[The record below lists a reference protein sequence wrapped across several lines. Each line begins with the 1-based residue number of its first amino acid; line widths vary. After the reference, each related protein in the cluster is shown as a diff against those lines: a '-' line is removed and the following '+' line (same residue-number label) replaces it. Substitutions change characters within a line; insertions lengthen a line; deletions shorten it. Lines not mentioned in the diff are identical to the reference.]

1 MPNEA
6 GPRRVATYERV
17 SSEDQRERETI
28 KTQTDE
34 IARHLAHEPGFAL
47 VGRYLDD
54 GVSGMVPLA
63 ERPDGRRL
71 LADAAA
77 HRFEE
82 LWVYK
87 VDRLGRNA
95 VDLLV
100 VRRRLD
106 ALGITL
112 VSVVE
117 GKPDLLGYDVQAV
130 VADHYRREF
139 ARRSADGMARAARE
153 GRYTGGIV
161 PFGYRIEGRK
171 QTAHLVPDQTM
182 IWEDKS
188 AADVVRDIYERL
200 AIAGQSCP
208 LIARE
213 LNALGVPTHYARDGR
228 GVRGRRTAGVWRNG
242 HIGNLVRNPV
252 YRGIQSYGRRSAKR
266 DREVIAA
273 GIEPLVSPALW
284 DAAQAALTANRVVPN
299 RARRTYLLRGVMS
312 CAICG
317 LTYVGS
323 AGKGAAWY
331 RCGGQLVERGRLAG
345 RCPSRAVRSDWV
357 EPLVWSDI
365 ARFLRDPQE
374 LLTSLA
380 ADQAERAAE
389 PDPDAEAKTLEL
401 ALAALEAQRAKTV
414 DLAVRGHLSDHL
426 LEATLARIGIERDD
440 IGRRLNTLRANGRHE
455 LSQEVV
461 DRLAQVRERP
471 EADQSLGE
479 RAELVR
485 ALVAVNVDTAIGPD
499 GRKSLSLLITY
510 RLPDPALAG
519 GVLTVTRR
527 WHSERPRRSAG
538 PRVLK
543 DGPAL
548 KAQAQVV

>member
-1 MPNEA
+1 MPNEP
-6 GPRRVATYERV
+6 GIRRVATYERV

-28 KTQTDE
+28 RTQTDE
-34 IARHLAHEPGFAL
+34 IARHLAHQPGIAL

-71 LADAAA
+71 LAAAAA
-77 HRFEE
+77 HGFEE

-87 VDRLGRNA
+87 VDRLGRDA

-161 PFGYRIEGRK
+161 PFGYRIEGHK
-171 QTAHLVPDQTM
+171 QTARLVPDKTI

-188 AADVVRDIYERL
+188 AADVVADIYVRL
-200 AIAGQSCP
+200 AITHQSCP

-228 GVRGRRTAGVWRNG
+228 GVRGRRTAGIWRNG

-252 YRGIQSYGRRSAKR
+252 YRGTSSYGRRSAKP

-273 GIEPLVSPALW
+273 SIEPLVSPALW
-284 DAAQAALTANRVVPN
+284 DAAQAALAANRVVPN
-299 RARRTYLLRGVMS
+299 RARRTYLLRGVMR
-312 CAICG
+312 CGICG

-323 AGKGAAWY
+323 AGKDAAWY
-331 RCGGQLVERGRLAG
+331 RCGGQLVERGHLAG
-345 RCPSRAVRSDWV
+345 RCPSRSVRSDWV

-440 IGRRLNTLRANGRHE
+440 IGRRYNTLRANGRHE
-455 LSQEVV
+455 LSQKIV
-461 DRLAQVRERP
+461 DLVAQAAGRP
-471 EADQSLGE
+471 EDDQSLGE

-485 ALVAVNVDTAIGPD
+485 ALVAVSVDTAIGPD

-510 RLPDPALAG
+510 HLPVPDHAG
-519 GVLTVTRR
+519 GALTVIRR
-527 WHSERPRRSAG
+527 WRSERPRRSARL
-538 PRVLK
+538 RVLD

-548 KAQAQVV
+548 EAQGQGV

>member
-1 MPNEA
+1 MANET
-6 GPRRVATYERV
+6 GPRRAATYERV

-34 IARHLAHEPGFAL
+34 IARHLAHQPGIAL
-47 VGRYLDD
+47 VGRYVDD
-54 GVSGMVPLA
+54 GVSGVVPLA

-87 VDRLGRNA
+87 VDRLGRDA

-117 GKPDLLGYDVQAV
+117 GRPDLLGYDVQAV

-161 PFGYRIEGRK
+161 PFGYRIEGHK
-171 QTAHLVPDQTM
+171 QTAHLVPDHTI
-182 IWEDKS
+182 IWADRS
-188 AADVVRDIYERL
+188 AAAVVRDIYERL
-200 AIAGQSCP
+200 ALGGQSCP
-208 LIARE
+208 TIARE
-213 LNALGVPTHYARDGR
+213 LNELGVPTHYARDGR

-242 HIGNLVRNPV
+242 HIGNLVRNPI
-252 YRGIQSYGRRSAKR
+252 YRGTQSYGRRSAKR
-266 DREVIAA
+266 DREVIVAR
-273 GIEPLVSPALW
+273 IEPLVSVALW
-284 DAAQAALTANRVVPN
+284 DGAQAALAANRVVPM
-299 RARRTYLLRGVMS
+299 RACRTYLLRGVMH
-312 CAICG
+312 CGICG
-317 LTYVGS
+317 LRYVGS
-323 AGKGAAWY
+323 AGRDGAWY

-345 RCPSRAVRSDWV
+345 RCPSRAVRSDWI

-365 ARFLRDPQE
+365 ARFLRDPQGLLAE
-374 LLTSLA
+374 LDREADTSPDQGSE
-380 ADQAERAAE
+380 ADARALE
-389 PDPDAEAKTLEL
+389 IEL
-401 ALAALEAQRAKTV
+401 ASLESQRAKTV

-426 LEATLARIGIERDD
+426 LEATLARIGTERDD
-440 IGRRLNTLRANGRHE
+440 ISRRYATLLANQCHE
-455 LSQEVV
+455 LGSEAVALV
-461 DRLAQVRERP
+461 AELRERP
-471 EADQSLGE
+471 EADPSPEE

-485 ALVAVNVDTAIGPD
+485 ALVAVRVDTTIDMD
-499 GRKSLSLLITY
+499 GRKAMSLLITY
-510 RLPDPALAG
+510 HLPDPDLIG
-519 GVLTVTRR
+519 GVLAVSRR
-527 WHSERPRRSAG
+527 WHAGGPRRTAAS
-538 PRVLK
+538 PR
-543 DGPAL
+543 
-548 KAQAQVV
+548 